1 MRLLSKSFLLILVL
15 TISGVS
21 ILVSMPLGLAQGGTN
36 VSGIISSD
44 TTWTKINSPYS
55 LTGNILVSNGV
66 TLTVEAGATVNLNGY
81 YIQVDGTLQ
90 AVGSTSDSI
99 KLIGNS
105 QNLNYGIDFTSFSSH
120 WNEKNRSGCVIE
132 TAVVTSIEISVNGTS
147 PKISGNTIDGCV
159 YSHTTGSPIV
169 TNNNFIGGQNYQ
181 TAITGGFSSII
192 SNNNITSSHNI
203 AILAYDS
210 SVVSN
215 NIIRGNREKGIN
227 AYGSTL
233 SNNVISD
240 CSQWGIRASSGST
253 SGTLIENNLIMTNYQ
268 GIITSGYNN
277 ILTNNTI
284 ANNTIGIYAYYQA
297 TLTYNNIE
305 NNSQNQLKLDVTEK
319 YPFNATY
326 NWWGTIDQTT
336 IENSI
341 YDSKNDFNLGTVT
354 FTPFL
359 TAPNSQAIPNQNSP
373 SPTTSPSTSQTP
385 SPTPTVPELSWLVIV
400 PLLIAIFSVVLV
412 LRHRKTTRLP
422 KLTFSSDV
430 VYPPSAWSAS
440 IWKNR

>member
-1 MRLLSKSFLLILVL
+1 MDKISITLAITLSLLIAISTL
-15 TISGVS
+15 TTITL
-21 ILVSMPLGLAQGGTN
+21 IPIALAQSST
-36 VSGIISSD
+36 VKGIISSD
-44 TTWTKINSPYS
+44 TTWTKAGSPYDLS
-55 LTGNILVSNGV
+55 GNILISNEV
-66 TLTVEAGATVNLNGY
+66 TLTVEAGTTVNLNGY
-81 YIQVDGTLQ
+81 YLEVDGILQ
-90 AVGSTSDSI
+90 AIGSTSDKI
-99 KLIGNS
+99 YLIGNS
-105 QNLNYGIDFTSFSSH
+105 QNLNNGIDFTEFSSE
-120 WNEKNRSGCVIE
+120 WNEKNRYGCIIENAVI
-132 TAVVTSIEISVNGTS
+132 TSIQIDVNGTS
-147 PKISGNTIDGCV
+147 PKINNNTIDGCV
-159 YSHTTGSPIV
+159 QSHLTGSPIV

-192 SNNNITSSHNI
+192 SNNTITSSHNI

-215 NIIRGNREKGIN
+215 NIIKGDRQKGIN

-233 SNNVISD
+233 LNNVISD
-240 CSQWGIRASSGST
+240 CFQWGIRASSGST
-253 SGTLIENNLIMTNYQ
+253 SGTIIENNLIANNNQ
-268 GIITSGYNN
+268 GIVTSGNNN

-354 FTPFL
+354 FIPFL
-359 TAPNSQAIPNQNSP
+359 TAPNSQAIPNQKAP
-373 SPTTSPSTSQTP
+373 IPTTSPSTSQMP
-385 SPTPTVPELSWLVIV
+385 SPTSTVPEFSWLAIV
-400 PLLIAIFSVVLV
+400 PLLLFIFAVVV
-412 LRHRKTTRLP
+412 VVRHRKTSMLS
-422 KLTFSSDV
+422 K
-430 VYPPSAWSAS
+430 
-440 IWKNR
+440 